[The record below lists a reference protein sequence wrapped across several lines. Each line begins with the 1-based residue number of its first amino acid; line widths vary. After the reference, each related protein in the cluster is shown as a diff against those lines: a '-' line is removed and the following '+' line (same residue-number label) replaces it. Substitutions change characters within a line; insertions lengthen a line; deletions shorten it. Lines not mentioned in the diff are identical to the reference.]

1 MPLLDVI
8 DLSAGY
14 GPVPVLVSAHLTV
27 GEAEIV
33 AVLGAN
39 GAGKT
44 TLLRTVAGLLP
55 PSGGSVSF
63 GGRPITG
70 LPAEALARLGIQ
82 LIPEGGGILRALS
95 VLENLR
101 LANWRAGA
109 GGRGA
114 EPARLVR
121 AFELFP
127 ELGPRRHQ
135 PAGSLSGGERQMLA
149 LAQTTMTDAR
159 LLLIDE
165 ASLGLAPVIV
175 ARLFEI
181 IAGRRKEGRSVVLV
195 EQNAHQAAAVA
206 DRVHVMEKGR
216 LGPPLDPGSIT
227 GGNLEDLYGRGRPR
241 TEGNS
246 AVRERFATGQ

>member
-1 MPLLDVI
+1 MPLLEVVDV
-8 DLSAGY
+8 SAGY
-14 GPVPVLVSAHLTV
+14 STVPVLFSADLTV

-33 AVLGAN
+33 TVLGTN

-55 PSGGSVSF
+55 SSAGAVSF
-63 GGRPITG
+63 GGRSITG
-70 LPAEALARLGIQ
+70 LPAEAVARLGIQ
-82 LIPEGGGILRALS
+82 LIPEGGGVLRALS
-95 VLENLR
+95 VVENLR
-101 LANWRAGA
+101 LAGWRAGA
-109 GGRGA
+109 GRRRV
-114 EPARLVR
+114 ELARLAR
-121 AFELFP
+121 AFDLFP

-165 ASLGLAPVIV
+165 ASLGLAPVVV

-181 IAGRRKEGRSVVLV
+181 IAARRDEGRSVVLV
-195 EQNAHQAAAVA
+195 EQNAHRAAAVA

-216 LGPPLDPGSIT
+216 LGPPRDPGGVNAGS
-227 GGNLEDLYGRGRPR
+227 LDDLYGRGATRR
-241 TEGNS
+241 EGNG
-246 AVRERFATGQ
+246 AVRRRFTTGQ